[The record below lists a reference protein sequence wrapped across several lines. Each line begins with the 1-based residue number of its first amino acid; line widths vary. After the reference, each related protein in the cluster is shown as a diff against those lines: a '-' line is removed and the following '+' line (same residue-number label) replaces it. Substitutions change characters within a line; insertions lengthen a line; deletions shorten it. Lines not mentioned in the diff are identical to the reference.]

1 MLKRFAKRRVRS
13 AVARVGSW
21 FERRQEEELA
31 IAAAIADGA
40 VDGLEYPS
48 SYVRFLRDCMR
59 PQRHDVKEVRTVQVP
74 ASEASRRFA
83 TLLDM
88 LSSDVPAA
96 PLSAARTIATVA
108 DGLQGSTQRFTYGDW
123 AADVGAHFTTS
134 SSFGCQGRLIAC
146 VVRFMRSNR
155 CLELGTAYGLSALFI
170 LAALQRNGE
179 RGHLTTLE
187 ATDPQFSFAAKM
199 LHDAFRESVT
209 CYKGLTYEALPAL
222 LPSLGSID
230 FLYHDAGH
238 SRKDYVTDFG
248 LVEPVLGS
256 GATVLV
262 DDINWTSSRFYRG
275 DPQTHAGW
283 MDVVAHERVVRA
295 VELDGKLGLLLLR

>member
-1 MLKRFAKRRVRS
+1 VF
-13 AVARVGSW
+13 
-21 FERRQEEELA
+21 
-31 IAAAIADGA
+31 
-40 VDGLEYPS
+40 
-48 SYVRFLRDCMR
+48 
-59 PQRHDVKEVRTVQVP
+59 
-74 ASEASRRFA
+74 
-83 TLLDM
+83 
-88 LSSDVPAA
+88 
-96 PLSAARTIATVA
+96 
-108 DGLQGSTQRFTYGDW
+108 
-123 AADVGAHFTTS
+123 
-134 SSFGCQGRLIAC
+134 
-146 VVRFMRSNR
+146 
-155 CLELGTAYGLSALFI
+155 
-170 LAALQRNGE
+170 
-179 RGHLTTLE
+179 
-187 ATDPQFSFAAKM
+187 
-199 LHDAFRESVT
+199 
-209 CYKGLTYEALPAL
+209 KGLTYEALPAL